1 MNKIKTACVLSLSA
15 LMACTGKP
23 VTNTTSQ
30 PAKTIA
36 PPENAEI
43 FVTARDTSLRL
54 TQTAGVS
61 FEEFGQPF
69 ETQVCVFVDPTH
81 TFQTM
86 IGIGG
91 ALTDASAE
99 VFAKLPEE
107 SQKELLT
114 AYYDKEKGIG
124 YNFSRT
130 NIASCDFSS
139 DTYSY
144 VADNDTSLST
154 FDVSHDEKFRIP
166 FIKQAIAAA
175 GGNLPMFVSP
185 WSPPAWM
192 KDNHDVLHGG
202 KLLPQFA
209 QAWANHYV
217 KFIQTYESMGIPV
230 WGLSVQNEP
239 MAKQKWESCLY
250 TATDERDF
258 VKNFL
263 GPTLEKNGLS
273 DKKLICWD
281 HNRDLVYQR
290 ASVLLGDPD
299 AAKYIWGIGFHWYET
314 WTGSAMQFQNLTR
327 VKEAFPEK
335 ELIFTEG
342 CVEKFDLSRVN
353 DWALGERYGN
363 SMVNDFNCG
372 TVAWTDWNVLLDEKG
387 GPNHV
392 GNFCFAPIHADTQT
406 GKLIYTNSY
415 YYIGQFSKY
424 VQSGAKRISCSTNR
438 DKLQA
443 TAFINPDGKVV
454 VVILNLSDDKLP
466 FRLCISE
473 KAAQT
478 VSLSHSIMT
487 MVI

>member
-1 MNKIKTACVLSLSA
+1 MNKIKTAFVLSLLA
-15 LMACTGKP
+15 TVACTNKP
-23 VTNTTSQ
+23 ATQNADKPLQIVD
-30 PAKTIA
+30 
-36 PPENAEI
+36 PEKAQI

-54 TQTAGVS
+54 SQTTDVT
-61 FEEFGQPF
+61 FENFGQPF
-69 ETQVCVFVDPTH
+69 ETQVCVFVDPNH
-81 TFQTM
+81 TFQSF

-99 VFAKLPEE
+99 VFAKLPEAT
-107 SQKELLT
+107 QKEFMT
-114 AYYDKEKGIG
+114 AYYDKNKGIG

-139 DTYSY
+139 DTYAY
-144 VADNDTSLST
+144 VTDKDTSLNS
-154 FDVSHDEKFRIP
+154 FSVAHDEKFRIP

-175 GGNLPMFVSP
+175 GGTLPMFVSP

-192 KDNHDVLHGG
+192 KDNNDVLLGG
-202 KLLPQFA
+202 KLLPEYA

-217 KFIQTYESMGIPV
+217 KFIQTYESMGMPI

-239 MAKQKWESCLY
+239 MAKQRWESCLY
-250 TATDERDF
+250 TAEDERDF
-258 VKNFL
+258 VKKYL
-263 GPTLEKNGLS
+263 GPTLQKNGLS

-281 HNRDLVYQR
+281 HNRDLIYQR
-290 ASVLLGDPD
+290 ATTLLNDPE

-314 WTGSAMQFQNLTR
+314 WTGSAMQFENLKR

-342 CVEKFDLSRVN
+342 CVEKFDLNRVN
-353 DWALGERYGN
+353 DWSLGERYGN

-372 TVAWTDWNVLLDEKG
+372 TVAWTDWNILLDENG

-392 GNFCFAPIHADTQT
+392 GNFCFAPIHADTKT

-415 YYIGQFSKY
+415 YYIGHFSKFI
-424 VQSGAKRISCSTNR
+424 QPGAKRISCSTNR

-443 TAFINPDGKVV
+443 TAFLNPDGKMVV
-454 VVILNLSDDKLP
+454 VVLNLSDSKLP
-466 FRLCISE
+466 YKLWIAG
-473 KAAQT
+473 KAASVT
-478 VSLSHSIMT
+478 SLSHSIMT
-487 MVI
+487 VII